1 MFILFD
7 ADILSFCFCWQPK
20 CGWDIAVSNLKFY
33 RRKKAETQ
41 EDYGLQFVV
50 QKGKITEEHAKYIL
64 DQQTRRLSKLSGDEL
79 KAKVKASK
87 KIVVELK
94 NDISNKDN
102 ISKRVIKGLKEL
114 S

>member
-7 ADILSFCFCWQPK
+7 ADILSFCFSWQPK

-50 QKGKITEEHAKYIL
+50 QKGKITE
-64 DQQTRRLSKLSGDEL
+64 
-79 KAKVKASK
+79 
-87 KIVVELK
+87 
-94 NDISNKDN
+94 DISLQMLE
-102 ISKRVIKGLKEL
+102 RHEE
-114 S
+114 